1 MSEIDLDG
9 ALEALSSDL
18 PEEFETEVPEVSDD
32 AFGEDNQHDAESFTG
47 FDPNVLPEDMQK
59 VYKSMQADYTRKTQ
73 EVAQIR
79 QQYESLSEQGVD
91 PNEAL
96 EAVNLLQRMNDDPN
110 FAASVAQDIQNRLEE
125 LGYADKPV
133 YDDTFNNNDNN
144 ESYGELPPQLMQEL
158 EEMRMFRQSMME
170 QQQQSEILQELDTAE
185 QTIRST
191 NPDYSDED
199 MQSIYS
205 LAYATDGD
213 LMLAAEQ
220 YHGIQQRLLGNYL
233 QAKTVPH
240 GATPAPGGPSSIP
253 GQGFAN
259 LDAAHKAA
267 MELVRNA
274 S

>member
-9 ALEALSSDL
+9 ALDALSLDL
-18 PEEFETEVPEVSDD
+18 PDEYAGEAPEVSD
-32 AFGEDNQHDAESFTG
+32 AAIVEDNQHEAESFTG

-79 QQYESLSEQGVD
+79 QQYESLSEHGVD

-96 EAVNLLQRMNDDPN
+96 EAVNLLQRMNNDPN

-125 LGYADKPV
+125 LGYADNPV
-133 YDDTFNNNDNN
+133 EDNTSIIEN
-144 ESYGELPPQLMQEL
+144 ESYGELPPQLMREL

-170 QQQQSEILQELDTAE
+170 QQQQSEILAELDIAE

-191 NPDYSDED
+191 NPDYSDDD
-199 MQSIYS
+199 MQAIYS

-213 LMLAAEQ
+213 LLAAADQ
-220 YHGIQQRLLGNYL
+220 YHAIQQRLLGNYL

-240 GATPAPGGPSSIP
+240 GATPAPGGPSTIP
-253 GQGFAN
+253 GEGFST
-259 LDAAHKAA
+259 LDDAHKAA
-267 MELVRNA
+267 MELFRNA

>member
-9 ALEALSSDL
+9 ALDALSSEL
-18 PEEFETEVPEVSDD
+18 PEEFDTDVPEVSDA
-32 AFGEDNQHDAESFTG
+32 AFVEDNQHDAESFTG
-47 FDPNVLPEDMQK
+47 FDPNVLPDDMQK

-79 QQYESLSEQGVD
+79 QQYESLSEHGVD

-96 EAVNLLQRMNDDPN
+96 EAVNLLQRMNNDPN

-125 LGYADKPV
+125 LGYADNPV
-133 YDDTFNNNDNN
+133 YDDTLNNDN

-170 QQQQSEILQELDTAE
+170 QQQQSEILQELDVAE

-191 NPDYSDED
+191 NPDYTDDD

-205 LAYATDGD
+205 LAYSTDGD
-213 LMLAAEQ
+213 LMQAAEQ
-220 YHGIQQRLLGNYL
+220 YHVIQQRLLGNYL

-240 GATPAPGGPSSIP
+240 GATPAPGGPSSVP

-259 LDAAHKAA
+259 LDDAHKAA